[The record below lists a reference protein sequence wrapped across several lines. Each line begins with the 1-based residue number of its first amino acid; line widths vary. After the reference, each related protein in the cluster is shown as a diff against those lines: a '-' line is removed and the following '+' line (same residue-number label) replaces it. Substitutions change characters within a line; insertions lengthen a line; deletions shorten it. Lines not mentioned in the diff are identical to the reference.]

1 MVRLVQDM
9 GLAEHFDFVGEVPY
23 TEVPA
28 YMNAMDVC
36 ISFRKGTPASPLKI
50 YEYMLCGKAVVA
62 TDDPDNSFIR
72 EINAGLLVDP
82 EESNEVAN
90 AIIELLKN
98 DEFREQ
104 MGNNGRKYVLENRS
118 WEAVAREI
126 EGTIR
131 ALITGEQ

>member
-1 MVRLVQDM
+1 
-9 GLAEHFDFVGEVPY
+9 
-23 TEVPA
+23 
-28 YMNAMDVC
+28 
-36 ISFRKGTPASPLKI
+36 
-50 YEYMLCGKAVVA
+50 MLCGKAVVA

-72 EINAGLLVDP
+72 EINAGLLIDP